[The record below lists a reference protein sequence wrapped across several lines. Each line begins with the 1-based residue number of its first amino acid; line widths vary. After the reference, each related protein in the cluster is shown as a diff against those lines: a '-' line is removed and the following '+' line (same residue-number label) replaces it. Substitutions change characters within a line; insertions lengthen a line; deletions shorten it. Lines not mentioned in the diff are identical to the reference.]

1 MPKLVIKI
9 KSALVQNA
17 RTSLAAV
24 CLIWFLVLSFSVSL
38 TPYAFVVDETGYLL
52 PTLYGWDAE
61 SIQRWSIVTPYP
73 SYLYFW
79 IYSFLPHDSFNASK
93 ILNAAFIVATAVPIF
108 AIARRFLTIPV
119 AAAFTAVVILSPIS
133 SFARYVMPE
142 LLYFF
147 GFWVV
152 VLVVI
157 STLKKSALLSATTG
171 GASIGALSLIKPHA
185 LALTLGIGMFF
196 LLRDRS
202 RIHGGVNAAVLFLA
216 YYLVRGALAYMLI
229 GEWNW
234 SLVGTR
240 YAEELD
246 AGYRIDFFA
255 AAYNLLGH
263 INAIV
268 ALVAVPLVITLIA
281 VSRRQ
286 LVCTEQTER
295 EAIDRLRDLGL
306 LACGM
311 LAAMVAMT
319 VYYSQSVYQIDPE
332 GERIT
337 RLHGRYYVYVL
348 PLFVL
353 VTIGLWQNK
362 VVFSKL
368 LPRWAVAITCGAV
381 IVAAVVVCVAF
392 ETNKVDY
399 PDLALADGRYFA
411 IALPIAAFLFVGY
424 GLATKAGTTN
434 LVIGATLW
442 WPAIALSTS
451 TALIV
456 YFAIVYKLKDP
467 VDIAFFS
474 PQSDL
479 RRLVGRSDGIV
490 VGSDA
495 LEVWRMMF
503 YLRSLSTGRI
513 VPPGTEFNDDFSN
526 RERWAIILPEVRYI
540 GSLQATREGLILVV
554 RKR

>member
-1 MPKLVIKI
+1 
-9 KSALVQNA
+9 
-17 RTSLAAV
+17 
-24 CLIWFLVLSFSVSL
+24 L

-73 SYLYFW
+73 SYFYFW
-79 IYSFLPHDSFNASK
+79 IYSFLPHDSLNASK
-93 ILNAAFIVATAVPIF
+93 ILNAAFIVATAVPIY
-108 AIARRFLTIPV
+108 AIARRYLAIPV

-142 LLYFF
+142 SVYFF
-147 GFWVV
+147 GFWMV
-152 VLVVI
+152 VLVVL
-157 STLKKSALLSATTG
+157 SALDKSELLSATAG
-171 GASIGALSLIKPHA
+171 GALIGALSLIKPHA
-185 LALTLGIGMFF
+185 LALTLGIGLFF

-202 RIHGGVNAAVLFLA
+202 RIHGALNAAVIFLGYYVVRVVLA
-216 YYLVRGALAYMLI
+216 YLLI
-229 GEWNW
+229 GEWTW
-234 SLVGTR
+234 SVIGPR

-246 AGYRIDFFA
+246 AGYRIDFLA

-263 INAIV
+263 VSAIV
-268 ALVAVPLVITLIA
+268 ALVAVPLAVTLVA
-281 VSRRQ
+281 VSCRQ
-286 LVCTEQTER
+286 LVHTEKTER

-319 VYYSQSVYQIDPE
+319 VYYSQSIYQIDPE

-362 VVFSKL
+362 IDFSKL
-368 LPRWAVAITCGAV
+368 LPRWVVAITCGAV
-381 IVAAVVVCVAF
+381 VVAAVVVCVAF

-411 IALPIAAFLFVGY
+411 ITLPIAAFLFVGY
-424 GLATKAGTTN
+424 GLATRAGTTK

-451 TALIV
+451 VALIA

-467 VDIAFFS
+467 VDIAFFNS
-474 PQSDL
+474 QSDL
-479 RRLVGRSDGIV
+479 RRLVGRNDGIV
-490 VGSDA
+490 VGSDD

-513 VPPGTEFNDDFSN
+513 VPPGTEFDTEFSN
-526 RERWAIILPEVRYI
+526 RARWAIILPEVRYI
-540 GSLQATREGLILVV
+540 GSLQVTRLGSVSIVW
-554 RKR
+554 K